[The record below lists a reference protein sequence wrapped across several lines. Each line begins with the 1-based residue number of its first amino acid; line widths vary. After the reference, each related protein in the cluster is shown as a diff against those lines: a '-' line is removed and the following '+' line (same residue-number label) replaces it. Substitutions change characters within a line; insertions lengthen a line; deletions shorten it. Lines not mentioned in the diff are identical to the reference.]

1 MSENTLDELNIE
13 LLRNKLYKVIVLPD
27 VFFLITQYNILEFF
41 IIKVTLPIAQLLQLW
56 SMYIWNIVFIVW
68 GHFSYMHACQ
78 FLLSFALCTMPEMQN
93 VLFRWW

>member
-41 IIKVTLPIAQLLQLW
+41 IIKVTLPIDQLLQL
-56 SMYIWNIVFIVW
+56 
-68 GHFSYMHACQ
+68 
-78 FLLSFALCTMPEMQN
+78 
-93 VLFRWW
+93 